1 MALTF
6 PRSIRCA
13 GEVSQARDDAPVSA
27 IMVSMSDDYKGLL
40 RRVIG
45 EPTVSSALRGIVTS
59 VSEGDED
66 AYTDALAAIG
76 RSYGRY
82 CVEAAVRDQRAP
94 GVVLD
99 TLIDRFSA
107 DDHLPLL
114 IAGHP
119 NVTANVEQYCRRKRR
134 AKLNEFLAG
143 SHGVSDE
150 AVERL
155 LKSRVHRVI
164 GALLGNSS
172 LSEDVLRR
180 AELRAHSIGMRMGE
194 IVWDGRRNASMPVDV
209 VESWLTCSDEQ
220 VRLDA
225 LESSSAP
232 RNILWE
238 RLTQDVNF
246 AEDSSAGYNIF
257 AYESNADGDM
267 IDWFLSRWEKQ
278 ARDELHRATRRRW
291 VAEAALSH
299 PRARATTL
307 ERLYAR
313 YGAIS
318 WWLRSTVEK
327 APSCPDW
334 VRQDAARK
342 LAVEDGALMMR
353 TGYPC
358 ASPESV
364 RALYECGYLTV
375 VAGCENA
382 PGDLLAEVLRA
393 KLRKAVE
400 AKGDGSNSAPRFTA
414 NDVIVPLSHDNMPVD
429 VRRECARWLPEVLW
443 AVARD
448 GFLGRA

>member
-1 MALTF
+1 MALMN
-6 PRSIRCA
+6 
-13 GEVSQARDDAPVSA
+13 G
-27 IMVSMSDDYKGLL
+27 DYEGLL
-40 RRVIG
+40 RRMYG
-45 EPTVSSALRGIVTS
+45 EMTVGGDLWDAVTS
-59 VSEGDED
+59 VGEGDED
-66 AYTDALAAIG
+66 AYAAALVAIG
-76 RSYGRY
+76 RAYGRY
-82 CVEAAVRDQRAP
+82 CVENAVRDQRAP

-155 LKSRVHRVI
+155 LKSKAYQVI

-180 AELRAHSIGMRMGE
+180 AELRAHSIGMSARV
-194 IVWDGRRNASMPVDV
+194 IVWEGKGNASMSVDV

-225 LESSSAP
+225 LESPAAP

-238 RLTQDVNF
+238 RLTKDVNF
-246 AEDSSAGYNIF
+246 AEDSSAVYHIF

-267 IDWFLSRWEKQ
+267 IDWFLTRWEKQ
-278 ARDELHRATRRRW
+278 ARDELHRGTRRRW

-313 YGAIS
+313 YGAVS
-318 WWLRSTVEK
+318 WWLRSTVAK

-353 TGYPC
+353 TGYPG

-382 PGDLLAEVLRA
+382 PGDLLAEVLES
-393 KLRKAVE
+393 KLRKEVE
-400 AKGDGSNSAPRFTA
+400 DQGGGANGVPRFKA

-429 VRRECARWLPEVLW
+429 VRRECARWLPEALW
-443 AVARD
+443 SVARD

>member
-1 MALTF
+1 M
-6 PRSIRCA
+6 
-13 GEVSQARDDAPVSA
+13 
-27 IMVSMSDDYKGLL
+27 L
-40 RRVIG
+40 REIVG
-45 EPTVSSALRGIVTS
+45 EPVVTGELWDTVTS
-59 VSEGDED
+59 VGEGDAG
-66 AYTDALAAIG
+66 AYAEAIAAITRACGVASVDGALRDESTPGAVLDVMVDRFERYSGFFKPIAAHPNITPRVEEYCLSKRRVALNESLAA
-76 RSYGRY
+76 
-82 CVEAAVRDQRAP
+82 
-94 GVVLD
+94 
-99 TLIDRFSA
+99 SA
-107 DDHLPLL
+107 
-114 IAGHP
+114 
-119 NVTANVEQYCRRKRR
+119 
-134 AKLNEFLAG
+134 
-143 SHGVSDE
+143 GVSAE
-150 AVERL
+150 AVEKL
-155 LKSRVHRVI
+155 LRSKSRGVI
-164 GALLGNSS
+164 GVLLGNSS
-172 LSEDVLRR
+172 LSEEQLRR
-180 AELRAHSIGMRMGE
+180 AEWRARSIGTPMCLMAR
-194 IVWDGRRNASMPVDV
+194 DACKNRAMPVDV
-209 VESWLTCSDEQ
+209 VLSWLSDEREELKARAYALKSP
-220 VRLDA
+220 VVPRSVLWGWLTKEACCDA
-225 LESSSAP
+225 ESSVAMS
-232 RNILWE
+232 
-238 RLTQDVNF
+238 
-246 AEDSSAGYNIF
+246 IF
-257 AYESNADGDM
+257 DECSNADGDM

-313 YGAIS
+313 YRAIS

-334 VRQDAARK
+334 VRQDAARR
-342 LAVEDGALMMR
+342 LAREDGVTVMR

-358 ASPESV
+358 ASSESV

-429 VRRECARWLPEVLW
+429 VRRECARRLPEVLW

>member
-1 MALTF
+1 
-6 PRSIRCA
+6 
-13 GEVSQARDDAPVSA
+13 
-27 IMVSMSDDYKGLL
+27 MSDSYARVL
-40 RRVIG
+40 REIVG
-45 EPTVSSALRGIVTS
+45 EPVVTGELWDTVTS
-59 VSEGDED
+59 VGEGDAG
-66 AYTDALAAIG
+66 AYAEAIAAITRACGVASVDGALRDESTPGAVLDVMVDRFERYSGFFKPIAAHPNITPRVEEYCLSKRRVALNESLAA
-76 RSYGRY
+76 
-82 CVEAAVRDQRAP
+82 
-94 GVVLD
+94 
-99 TLIDRFSA
+99 SA
-107 DDHLPLL
+107 
-114 IAGHP
+114 
-119 NVTANVEQYCRRKRR
+119 
-134 AKLNEFLAG
+134 
-143 SHGVSDE
+143 GVSAE
-150 AVERL
+150 AVEKL
-155 LKSRVHRVI
+155 LRSKSRGVI

-172 LSEDVLRR
+172 LSEEQLRR
-180 AELRAHSIGMRMGE
+180 AEWRARSIGTPMWLMAR
-194 IVWDGRRNASMPVDV
+194 DACKNRAMPVDV
-209 VESWLTCSDEQ
+209 VLSWLSDEREELKARAYALKSP
-220 VRLDA
+220 VVPRSVLWGWLTKEACCDA
-225 LESSSAP
+225 ESSVAMS
-232 RNILWE
+232 
-238 RLTQDVNF
+238 
-246 AEDSSAGYNIF
+246 IF
-257 AYESNADGDM
+257 DECSNADGAM

-307 ERLYAR
+307 ERLYVR
-313 YGAIS
+313 YGAVS

-327 APSCPDW
+327 APSCLDW
-334 VRQDAARK
+334 VRQDAARR
-342 LAVEDGALMMR
+342 LAREDGVTAMR
-353 TGYPC
+353 TGYPS

>member
-1 MALTF
+1 MNGDCGT
-6 PRSIRCA
+6 
-13 GEVSQARDDAPVSA
+13 
-27 IMVSMSDDYKGLL
+27 LL
-40 RRVIG
+40 RRVLG
-45 EPTVSSALRGIVTS
+45 EPTVSSALRDTVTS
-59 VSEGDED
+59 VGEGDED
-66 AYTDALAAIG
+66 AYAAALVAIG
-76 RSYGRY
+76 RAYGCY
-82 CVEAAVRDQRAP
+82 CVEAAVRDRRAP

-99 TLIDRFSA
+99 ALIDRFSA
-107 DDHLPLL
+107 DDRLLLL

-119 NVTANVEQYCRRKRR
+119 NVTANVEQYCRRKMRV
-134 AKLNEFLAG
+134 KLNEFLAG

-155 LKSRVHRVI
+155 LKSSAHRVI
-164 GALLGNSS
+164 GTLLGNSS

-180 AELRAHSIGMRMGE
+180 AELRAHSIGMSARV
-194 IVWDGRRNASMPVDV
+194 IVWDGRRNVSMPVDV
-209 VESWLTCSDEQ
+209 VESWLACSDER

-225 LESSSAP
+225 LESPAAP

-238 RLTQDVNF
+238 HLTKDVNF
-246 AEDSSAGYNIF
+246 AEESSAGYNVF

-267 IDWFLSRWEKQ
+267 IDWFLTRWEKQ
-278 ARDELHRATRRRW
+278 ARDELYKATRRRW

-313 YGAIS
+313 YGVIS
-318 WWLRSTVEK
+318 WWLRSTVAK

-334 VRQDAARK
+334 VRQDAARR
-342 LAVEDGALMMR
+342 LAREDGVTVMR

-358 ASPESV
+358 ASSESV

-429 VRRECARWLPEVLW
+429 VRRELVRWLPEVLW

>member
-1 MALTF
+1 
-6 PRSIRCA
+6 
-13 GEVSQARDDAPVSA
+13 
-27 IMVSMSDDYKGLL
+27 MVAMSDDYKGLL
-40 RRVIG
+40 RSIYG
-45 EPTVSSALRGIVTS
+45 EPIVDGDLWDTVTS
-59 VSEGDED
+59 VREGDEV
-66 AYTDALAAIG
+66 AYADALVAIG

-82 CVEAAVRDQRAP
+82 CVENAVRDQRAP

-119 NVTANVEQYCRRKRR
+119 NVTANVEQYCRQKRR

-155 LKSRVHRVI
+155 LKSRAHRVI

-172 LSEDVLRR
+172 LSKDVLRR
-180 AELRAHSIGMRMGE
+180 AELRAHGIGMRMSE
-194 IVWDGRRNASMPVDV
+194 IVWDGKGNASMPVDV
-209 VESWLTCSDEQ
+209 VESWLTCSDER

-225 LESSSAP
+225 LESSAAP

-238 RLTQDVNF
+238 RLTQGVNF

-267 IDWFLSRWEKQ
+267 IDWFLTRWEKQ
-278 ARDELHRATRRRW
+278 ARDELHRGTRRRW
-291 VAEAALSH
+291 VAEAALLH

-313 YGAIS
+313 YGAVS
-318 WWLRSTVEK
+318 WWLRSTVAK

-334 VRQDAARK
+334 VRQDAARR
-342 LAVEDGALMMR
+342 LAREDGVTVMR
-353 TGYPC
+353 TGYPG

-429 VRRECARWLPEVLW
+429 VRRECARWSHKSLW
-443 AVARD
+443 SVARD

>member
-1 MALTF
+1 MAHMN
-6 PRSIRCA
+6 
-13 GEVSQARDDAPVSA
+13 G
-27 IMVSMSDDYKGLL
+27 DYKNLL
-40 RRVIG
+40 RTIHG
-45 EPTVSSALRGIVTS
+45 EPTVGGYLWDTVTS
-59 VSEGDED
+59 VGEGDED
-66 AYTDALAAIG
+66 AYAAALVAIG
-76 RSYGRY
+76 RAYGCY

-99 TLIDRFSA
+99 ALIDRFSA
-107 DDHLPLL
+107 DDRLPLL

-134 AKLNEFLAG
+134 VKLNEFLAG

-180 AELRAHSIGMRMGE
+180 VELRAHSIGMSARA
-194 IVWDGRRNASMPVDV
+194 IVWDGRRNVSMPVDV
-209 VESWLTCSDEQ
+209 VESWLACSDEQ

-225 LESSSAP
+225 LESPAAP

-238 RLTQDVNF
+238 HLTKDVNF
-246 AEDSSAGYNIF
+246 AEESSAGYNVF

-267 IDWFLSRWEKQ
+267 IDWFLTRWEKQ
-278 ARDELHRATRRRW
+278 ARDELYKATRRRW

-318 WWLRSTVEK
+318 WWLRSTVAK
-327 APSCPDW
+327 APSCPGW
-334 VRQDAARK
+334 VRQDAARR

-382 PGDLLAEVLRA
+382 PGDLLAEVLES
-393 KLRKAVE
+393 KLRKVVE
-400 AKGDGSNSAPRFTA
+400 DQGGGANGAPRFTA

-429 VRRECARWLPEVLW
+429 VRRECARRLPEALW
-443 AVARD
+443 LVARD

>member
-1 MALTF
+1 MGAMN
-6 PRSIRCA
+6 
-13 GEVSQARDDAPVSA
+13 GDYEV
-27 IMVSMSDDYKGLL
+27 LL
-40 RRVIG
+40 RRIYG
-45 EPTVSSALRGIVTS
+45 ETTVGGGLWDTVTS
-59 VSEGDED
+59 VGEGDED
-66 AYTDALAAIG
+66 AYAAALVAIG
-76 RSYGRY
+76 RAYGRY

-99 TLIDRFSA
+99 ALIDRFSA

-119 NVTANVEQYCRRKRR
+119 NVTANVEQYCRRKGR

-143 SHGVSDE
+143 SHGVSSE

-155 LKSRVHRVI
+155 LKSRAYRVI

-180 AELRAHSIGMRMGE
+180 AELRAHSIGMSASA
-194 IVWDGRRNASMPVDV
+194 IVWEGRRNASMPVDV
-209 VESWLTCSDEQ
+209 VESWLTCSDEK

-225 LESSSAP
+225 LESPAAP

-238 RLTQDVNF
+238 RLTKDVNF
-246 AEDSSAGYNIF
+246 AEESSAGYNIF

-267 IDWFLSRWEKQ
+267 IDWFLTRWEKQ
-278 ARDELHRATRRRW
+278 ARDELHKATRRRW

-318 WWLRSTVEK
+318 WWLRSTVAQ

-342 LAVEDGALMMR
+342 LAVEDGMLMMR

-358 ASPESV
+358 ASSESV

-382 PGDLLAEVLRA
+382 PGDLLAEVLES

-400 AKGDGSNSAPRFTA
+400 DQGGGANGAPRFKA
-414 NDVIVPLSHDNMPVD
+414 NDVIVLLSHDNMPVD

-443 AVARD
+443 TVARD

>member
-1 MALTF
+1 MAHMN
-6 PRSIRCA
+6 
-13 GEVSQARDDAPVSA
+13 G
-27 IMVSMSDDYKGLL
+27 DYKNLL
-40 RRVIG
+40 RTIHG
-45 EPTVSSALRGIVTS
+45 EPTVSSTLWGTVTS
-59 VSEGDED
+59 VGEGDED
-66 AYTDALAAIG
+66 AYAAALVAIG
-76 RSYGRY
+76 RAYGCY

-99 TLIDRFSA
+99 ALIDRFSA
-107 DDHLPLL
+107 DDRLPLL

-134 AKLNEFLAG
+134 VKLNEFLAG

-155 LKSRVHRVI
+155 LKSSAHRVI
-164 GALLGNSS
+164 GTLLGNSS
-172 LSEDVLRR
+172 LSEDALRR
-180 AELRAHSIGMRMGE
+180 AELRAHSIGMSARV
-194 IVWDGRRNASMPVDV
+194 IVWDGRRNTSMPVDV
-209 VESWLTCSDEQ
+209 VESWLACSDEQ

-225 LESSSAP
+225 LESPAAP

-238 RLTQDVNF
+238 HLTKDVNF
-246 AEDSSAGYNIF
+246 AEESSAGYNVF

-267 IDWFLSRWEKQ
+267 IDWFLTRWEKQ
-278 ARDELHRATRRRW
+278 ARDELYKATRRRW
-291 VAEAALSH
+291 VAEAALLH

-313 YGAIS
+313 YGAVS
-318 WWLRSTVEK
+318 WWLRSTVAK

-334 VRQDAARK
+334 VRQDAARR

-353 TGYPC
+353 TGYPG

-382 PGDLLAEVLRA
+382 PGDLLAEVLES
-393 KLRKAVE
+393 KLRKAIE
-400 AKGDGSNSAPRFTA
+400 AQDDGSNSVPRFTA

-429 VRRECARWLPEVLW
+429 VRRECARRLPEVLW
-443 AVARD
+443 LVARD

>member
-1 MALTF
+1 MGAMN
-6 PRSIRCA
+6 
-13 GEVSQARDDAPVSA
+13 G
-27 IMVSMSDDYKGLL
+27 DYEALL
-40 RRVIG
+40 RTIYG
-45 EPTVSSALRGIVTS
+45 EPTVDGDLWDTVAS
-59 VSEGDED
+59 VGEGDEV
-66 AYTDALAAIG
+66 AYADALVAIG
-76 RSYGRY
+76 RAYGCY

-99 TLIDRFSA
+99 ALIDRFSA
-107 DDHLPLL
+107 DDRLLLL

-134 AKLNEFLAG
+134 VKLNEFLAG

-155 LKSRVHRVI
+155 LKSSAHRVI

-180 AELRAHSIGMRMGE
+180 AELRAHGIGMSARA
-194 IVWDGRRNASMPVDV
+194 IVWEGKGNASMPVDV

-225 LESSSAP
+225 LESPAAP
-232 RNILWE
+232 RRILWE
-238 RLTQDVNF
+238 HLTQDVNF
-246 AEDSSAGYNIF
+246 TEESSAGYNIF

-291 VAEAALSH
+291 VAEAALLH
-299 PRARATTL
+299 PRAQATTL

-318 WWLRSTVEK
+318 WWLRSTVAK

-334 VRQDAARK
+334 VRQDAARR
-342 LAVEDGALMMR
+342 LAVEDGVTVMG
-353 TGYPC
+353 TGYPG
-358 ASPESV
+358 ASSESV

-382 PGDLLAEVLRA
+382 PGDLLAEVLEG
-393 KLRKAVE
+393 KLRAAVE
-400 AKGDGSNSAPRFTA
+400 AQGDGSNSAPRFTA
-414 NDVIVPLSHDNMPVD
+414 NDVIVSLSHDNMPVG
-429 VRRECARWLPEVLW
+429 VRRACARWLPEVLW

>member
-1 MALTF
+1 
-6 PRSIRCA
+6 
-13 GEVSQARDDAPVSA
+13 
-27 IMVSMSDDYKGLL
+27 MSDSYARVL
-40 RRVIG
+40 REIVG
-45 EPTVSSALRGIVTS
+45 EPVVTGELWDTVTS
-59 VSEGDED
+59 VGEGDAG
-66 AYTDALAAIG
+66 AYAEAIAAITRACGVASVDGALRDESTPGAVLDVMVDRFERYSGFFKPIAAHPNITPRVEEYCLSKRRVALNESLAA
-76 RSYGRY
+76 
-82 CVEAAVRDQRAP
+82 
-94 GVVLD
+94 
-99 TLIDRFSA
+99 SA
-107 DDHLPLL
+107 
-114 IAGHP
+114 
-119 NVTANVEQYCRRKRR
+119 
-134 AKLNEFLAG
+134 
-143 SHGVSDE
+143 GVSAE
-150 AVERL
+150 AVEKL
-155 LKSRVHRVI
+155 LRSKSRGVI

-172 LSEDVLRR
+172 LSEEQLRR
-180 AELRAHSIGMRMGE
+180 AEWRARSIGTPMWLMAR
-194 IVWDGRRNASMPVDV
+194 DACKNRAMPVDV
-209 VESWLTCSDEQ
+209 VLSWLSDEREELKARAYALKSP
-220 VRLDA
+220 VVPRSVLWGWLTKEACCDA
-225 LESSSAP
+225 ESSVAMS
-232 RNILWE
+232 
-238 RLTQDVNF
+238 
-246 AEDSSAGYNIF
+246 IF
-257 AYESNADGDM
+257 DECSNADGAM
-267 IDWFLSRWEKQ
+267 IDWFLSRWVKQ

-334 VRQDAARK
+334 VRQDAARR
-342 LAVEDGALMMR
+342 LAREDGATAMR
-353 TGYPC
+353 TGYPR
-358 ASPESV
+358 ASSESV

>member
-1 MALTF
+1 
-6 PRSIRCA
+6 
-13 GEVSQARDDAPVSA
+13 
-27 IMVSMSDDYKGLL
+27 MSDSYARVL
-40 RRVIG
+40 REIVG
-45 EPTVSSALRGIVTS
+45 EPVVTGELWDTVTS
-59 VSEGDED
+59 VGEGDAG
-66 AYTDALAAIG
+66 AYAEAIAAITRACGVASVDGALRDESTPGAVLDVMVDRFERYSGFFKPIAAHPNITPRVEEYCLSKRRVALNESLAA
-76 RSYGRY
+76 
-82 CVEAAVRDQRAP
+82 
-94 GVVLD
+94 
-99 TLIDRFSA
+99 SA
-107 DDHLPLL
+107 
-114 IAGHP
+114 
-119 NVTANVEQYCRRKRR
+119 
-134 AKLNEFLAG
+134 
-143 SHGVSDE
+143 GVSAE
-150 AVERL
+150 AVEKL
-155 LKSRVHRVI
+155 LRSKSRGVI

-172 LSEDVLRR
+172 LSEEQLRR
-180 AELRAHSIGMRMGE
+180 AEWRARSIGTPMWLMAR
-194 IVWDGRRNASMPVDV
+194 DACKNRAMPVDV
-209 VESWLTCSDEQ
+209 VLSWLSDE
-220 VRLDA
+220 REELKARAYA
-225 LESSSAP
+225 LKSPVVP

-334 VRQDAARK
+334 VRQDAARR
-342 LAVEDGALMMR
+342 LAVEDGALVMR

-358 ASPESV
+358 ASSESV

-448 GFLGRA
+448 GFLGRARLQK

>member
-1 MALTF
+1 MAHMN
-6 PRSIRCA
+6 
-13 GEVSQARDDAPVSA
+13 G
-27 IMVSMSDDYKGLL
+27 DYKNLL
-40 RRVIG
+40 RTIHG
-45 EPTVSSALRGIVTS
+45 EPTVGGYLWDTVTS
-59 VSEGDED
+59 VGEGDED
-66 AYTDALAAIG
+66 AYADALVAIG
-76 RSYGRY
+76 RACGRC

-99 TLIDRFSA
+99 ALIDRFSA

-155 LKSRVHRVI
+155 LKSRAHRVI

-209 VESWLTCSDEQ
+209 VESWLTCSDEK

-334 VRQDAARK
+334 VRQDAARR
-342 LAVEDGALMMR
+342 LAREDGVTVMR

-358 ASPESV
+358 ASSESV

-429 VRRECARWLPEVLW
+429 VRRECARWLPEALW

>member
-1 MALTF
+1 M
-6 PRSIRCA
+6 P
-13 GEVSQARDDAPVSA
+13 
-27 IMVSMSDDYKGLL
+27 
-40 RRVIG
+40 
-45 EPTVSSALRGIVTS
+45 
-59 VSEGDED
+59 
-66 AYTDALAAIG
+66 
-76 RSYGRY
+76 
-82 CVEAAVRDQRAP
+82 
-94 GVVLD
+94 
-99 TLIDRFSA
+99 LIDRFSA

-155 LKSRVHRVI
+155 LKSRAHRVI

-172 LSEDVLRR
+172 LGEDVLRR

-209 VESWLTCSDEQ
+209 VESWLTCSDER

-225 LESSSAP
+225 LESPAAP

-267 IDWFLSRWEKQ
+267 IDWFLTRWEKQ
-278 ARDELHRATRRRW
+278 WRDELHRATRRLW

-334 VRQDAARK
+334 VRQDAAR
-342 LAVEDGALMMR
+342 E
-353 TGYPC
+353 
-358 ASPESV
+358 SESV
-364 RALYECGYLTV
+364 PHGFARALADNGYWEEAV
-375 VAGCENA
+375 DCPNA
-382 PGDLLAEVLRA
+382 PGDVLADAVEHIVNLYKWQGESSLAEHQF
-393 KLRKAVE
+393 
-400 AKGDGSNSAPRFTA
+400 GRFLA
-414 NDVIVPLSHDNMPVD
+414 SENMPPE
-429 VRRECARWLPEVLW
+429 VRRACARWSHVSLW

-448 GFLGRA
+448 GFLGRI

>member
-1 MALTF
+1 MN
-6 PRSIRCA
+6 
-13 GEVSQARDDAPVSA
+13 G
-27 IMVSMSDDYKGLL
+27 DYEALL
-40 RRVIG
+40 RGVYG
-45 EPTVSSALRGIVTS
+45 ETTVGGSLWDTVAS
-59 VSEGDED
+59 VGEGDEA
-66 AYTDALAAIG
+66 AYADALVAIG

-99 TLIDRFSA
+99 TLIERFSA

-155 LKSRVHRVI
+155 LKSRTCRVI

-172 LSEDVLRR
+172 LSKDVLRR
-180 AELRAHSIGMRMGE
+180 AELRAHSIGMRMSE

-225 LESSSAP
+225 LESPAAP

-238 RLTQDVNF
+238 HLTQDVNF
-246 AEDSSAGYNIF
+246 TEDSSAGYNIF
-257 AYESNADGDM
+257 TYESNADGDM
-267 IDWFLSRWEKQ
+267 IDWFLTRWEKQ

-318 WWLRSTVEK
+318 WWLRSTVAK

-334 VRQDAARK
+334 VRQDAARRI
-342 LAVEDGALMMR
+342 AVEDGVTVMR
-353 TGYPC
+353 TGYPG

-364 RALYECGYLTV
+364 RAIYECGYLMV
-375 VAGCENA
+375 VNGCENA
-382 PGDLLAEVLRA
+382 PGDLLAEVLRE

-400 AKGDGSNSAPRFTA
+400 AQGDGSNSAPRFKA
-414 NDVIVPLSHDNMPVD
+414 SDVIAPLSHDNMPVD

>member
-1 MALTF
+1 MN
-6 PRSIRCA
+6 
-13 GEVSQARDDAPVSA
+13 G
-27 IMVSMSDDYKGLL
+27 DYESLL
-40 RRVIG
+40 RRMYG
-45 EPTVSSALRGIVTS
+45 EPTVDGDLWDTVTS
-59 VSEGDED
+59 VGDGDEA
-66 AYTDALAAIG
+66 AYAAALVAIG
-76 RSYGRY
+76 RAYGRY
-82 CVEAAVRDQRAP
+82 CVEGAVRDQRAP

-99 TLIDRFSA
+99 ALIERFSA

-155 LKSRVHRVI
+155 LKSRAHRVI

-172 LSEDVLRR
+172 LSKDVLRR
-180 AELRAHSIGMRMGE
+180 AELRAHGIGMRMSE

-209 VESWLTCSDEQ
+209 VESWLTCSDER

-225 LESSSAP
+225 LESPAAP

-246 AEDSSAGYNIF
+246 AEESSVGYNIF

-267 IDWFLSRWEKQ
+267 IDWFLTRWEKQ

-318 WWLRSTVEK
+318 WWLRSTVAK

-334 VRQDAARK
+334 VRQDAARR

-353 TGYPC
+353 TGYPG
-358 ASPESV
+358 ASPENA

-375 VAGCENA
+375 VNGCENA

-400 AKGDGSNSAPRFTA
+400 AQGDGSNSVPRFKA
-414 NDVIVPLSHDNMPVD
+414 NDAIVLLSHDNMPVD

-443 AVARD
+443 SVARD
-448 GFLGRA
+448 GFLGRS